1 MFSRLKNMIGMM
13 FLGAGLVWILGITG
27 ASDVEVAQS
36 VYSPVLPTMLE
47 AAAGVPVMFVGMLL
61 LDGMEEDR

>member
-1 MFSRLKNMIGMM
+1 MFGRLKSMIGMI

-27 ASDVEVAQS
+27 TGDVEVAQS

-47 AAAGVPVMFVGMLL
+47 AAAGVPMMFVGMLL
-61 LDGMEEDR
+61 LNGMEEDR